1 MLAVVN
7 AMWYPRF
14 TKGYRMQRWS
24 SLPVVS
30 QREISDVATSGSV
43 IIGSSS
49 EILLSDVL
57 GKIAPVGIFC
67 KTVHINNM

>member
-1 MLAVVN
+1 
-7 AMWYPRF
+7 
-14 TKGYRMQRWS
+14 MQRWS